1 MNLKEMME
9 LMEAK
14 ELKEVKDLKEL
25 VLKQGSNVLGVQS
38 SLFELEKNMGKKD
51 NKDELELKIIEL
63 EEKTLLLEKEVKN
76 KQRDPEELQ
85 IIRQVLLK
93 IIEEKFTDINR
104 SMETKI
110 QQIKNENSQEIA
122 SLKQIIQQKDE
133 LISSLQETI
142 TKNYEEMLTLKQ
154 NINQAN
160 MKTNGIIQSIGMK
173 LNEVDQDF
181 GQKIQGL
188 DQAMRKTDNK
198 CKDLEDRI
206 AKFDI
211 NGSDQLNKIEEFGK
225 TLQNLIDEKAKEKE
239 EKKLQHSQLLSIQ
252 TDFNKKV
259 SDLRNEFFNLHH
271 DQVEKIKKV
280 DDLNVTIKNSVDSM
294 KVELKFLNSST
305 FKKGSFVNID
315 NEWKVTTKYPCCG
328 TKCVNTESPYGT
340 CKSRNG
346 FIQLTTDGTIR
357 YIKCAEGK
365 VNKFPLITAANQFKK
380 PVNCNVFSLFYFE
393 LKLKLE
399 EGITSDQKSLAFG
412 LANNSDTIKMWPLSS
427 IIHYQMQNENIPQSF
442 TLENFTW
449 SDDDVVGCCLIYPP
463 SRVENKMP
471 YVFYTQNG
479 KQICKAIVLEGNNNY
494 YQPFIQV
501 TGYAVE
507 TNFGHDLDAKPF
519 SFDISKHLVAEEFYE
534 FY

>member
-1 MNLKEMME
+1 MNVKEMME

-14 ELKEVKDLKEL
+14 ELKEVKELKDL
-25 VLKQGSNVLGVQS
+25 VLQQGSNLLGVQS
-38 SLFELEKNMGKKD
+38 SLLEIEKNMGKKD
-51 NKDELELKIIEL
+51 NKDELELKMIEL

-76 KQRDPEELQ
+76 KQRDPEELRM
-85 IIRQVLLK
+85 IRQVILK
-93 IIEEKFTDINR
+93 IIEEKFADISR
-104 SMETKI
+104 STETKI
-110 QQIKNENSQEIA
+110 QQIKNENSKEFSA
-122 SLKQIIQQKDE
+122 LKQIIQQKDE
-133 LISSLQETI
+133 LINSLQETI
-142 TKNYEEMLTLKQ
+142 EKNYEEMLTLRQ

-188 DQAMRKTDNK
+188 DQSMRKTDNK
-198 CKDLEDRI
+198 CKDLEDKI
-206 AKFDI
+206 TKFDI
-211 NGSDQLNKIEEFGK
+211 NGSDQLSKIEEFGK

-239 EKKLQHSQLLSIQ
+239 EKKLQHQLLLSIQ

-259 SDLRNEFFNLHH
+259 GDLRNEFFNLHH

-294 KVELKFLNSST
+294 K
-305 FKKGSFVNID
+305 SFVNID

-412 LANNSDTIKMWPLSS
+412 LVNNSDTIKMWPLSS

-449 SDDDVVGCCLIYPP
+449 SDDDVVGCCLVYPP

-479 KQICKAIVLEGNNNY
+479 KQICKAIVLEGNNDY
-494 YQPFIQV
+494 YQPFVQIS
-501 TGYAVE
+501 GYSVE
-507 TNFGHDLDAKPF
+507 TNFGQDLDAKPF
-519 SFDISKHLVAEEFYE
+519 SYDISKHLVAEEFYE

>member
-1 MNLKEMME
+1 MNVKEMME

-14 ELKEVKDLKEL
+14 ELKEVKELKDL
-25 VLKQGSNVLGVQS
+25 VLQQGSNLLGVQS
-38 SLFELEKNMGKKD
+38 SLLEIEKNMGKKD
-51 NKDELELKIIEL
+51 NKDELELKMIEL

-76 KQRDPEELQ
+76 KQRDPEELRM
-85 IIRQVLLK
+85 IRQVILK
-93 IIEEKFTDINR
+93 IIEEKFADISR
-104 SMETKI
+104 STETKI
-110 QQIKNENSQEIA
+110 QQIKNENSKEFA

-142 TKNYEEMLTLKQ
+142 EKNYEEMLTLRQ

-211 NGSDQLNKIEEFGK
+211 NGSDQLIKIEEFGK
-225 TLQNLIDEKAKEKE
+225 TLQNLIDEKAKERE
-239 EKKLQHSQLLSIQ
+239 EKKLQHLQLLSIQ

-259 SDLRNEFFNLHH
+259 GDLRNEFFNLHH

-280 DDLNVTIKNSVDSM
+280 DVSNVTTKNSVDSM

-315 NEWKVTTKYPCCG
+315 NEWKVTTKFPCCG

-346 FIQLTTDGTIR
+346 FVQLTTDGTIR
-357 YIKCAEGK
+357 YVKCAEGK
-365 VNKFPLITAANQFKK
+365 GRFFVSILQISP
-380 PVNCNVFSLFYFE
+380 SSE
-393 LKLKLE
+393 RLKL
-399 EGITSDQKSLAFG
+399 
-412 LANNSDTIKMWPLSS
+412 
-427 IIHYQMQNENIPQSF
+427 
-442 TLENFTW
+442 
-449 SDDDVVGCCLIYPP
+449 
-463 SRVENKMP
+463 
-471 YVFYTQNG
+471 
-479 KQICKAIVLEGNNNY
+479 
-494 YQPFIQV
+494 
-501 TGYAVE
+501 
-507 TNFGHDLDAKPF
+507 
-519 SFDISKHLVAEEFYE
+519 
-534 FY
+534 